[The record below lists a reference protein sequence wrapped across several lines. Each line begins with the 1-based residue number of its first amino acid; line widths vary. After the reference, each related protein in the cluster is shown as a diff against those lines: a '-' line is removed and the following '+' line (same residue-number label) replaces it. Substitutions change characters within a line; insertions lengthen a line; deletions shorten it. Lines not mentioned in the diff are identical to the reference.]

1 MRRRVQ
7 DFVYAD
13 PKTGKLPWRVK
24 LAFAMPTMST
34 VPVMAVYVT
43 IFLTPYYSSMQ
54 MPFSTM
60 AFIMAFGRCV
70 DVMSDPTMSYITDT
84 RRRCLCLGNMGRR
97 RPFIIFGGPVFAFCL
112 TCLWSPP
119 WNDWDD
125 GANLGAWF
133 AIFYISYYLCA
144 TLITIPYDS
153 LGPELSDD
161 YLERDSIFSL
171 CNVFDGVG
179 SVLCIA
185 LPMGVRLQ
193 LGGNNSRNAML
204 HAHENN
210 PHTDAATVSNNS
222 AAYASGE
229 LCDVYCQ
236 VANLKMGYTITG
248 FFFGLW
254 FVVTGYFLCFVVK
267 ERCQHQEKA
276 NLDLEDDEEDVIPA
290 VVNLLSTLDNKPFV
304 SLLPAWCLDTFGQAI
319 VQALM
324 PFFVEGVI
332 RPESRED
339 LRGSILSDS
348 TNVMS
353 IAGALMCLGGAMS
366 LPVWNFFAT
375 RLGKRR
381 TWLLWSFWG
390 GLTNILLFLINKGD
404 VEFFLAVTFINGTPL
419 GARFL
424 ADTILSDIIDYD
436 EFLTGRRSEA
446 TFLMFKSFLPKMVSI
461 PAAVLPIAFL
471 PMAGYKAGGG
481 LRNEDQSVGA
491 QAYLILL
498 SGPLSA
504 CLCIASAMVKLR
516 FPLKTEE
523 QVNAIGLGVALHSA
537 GKGAPDPLAH
547 GNGPPTLYELV
558 KLTKSEKPL
567 ANIINHFPGLSII
580 RRMLGL
586 KDDDDEKIETK
597 LDVNESF
604 KQTARDQQARVQ
616 YQFCSGTGLTLVF
629 GFLAFFCALPSPGLD
644 LLNNPH
650 LAFFPSIIMI
660 IFGLNLVYTVGAYLR
675 LSAAKE
681 MTEINSD
688 DESFRFE
695 EFLNK
700 LLRNRRDLKLA
711 GQHRARRNE
720 PDGSG
725 FNQA

>member
-54 MPFSTM
+54 MPFPTM

-84 RRRCLCLGNMGRR
+84 WRRCLCLGNMGRR

-161 YLERDSIFSL
+161 YLERNSLFSL

-267 ERCQHQEKA
+267 ERCQHQAKA

-366 LPVWNFFAT
+366 LPVWNYIAYKK
-375 RLGKRR
+375 GKRW
-381 TWLLWSFWG
+381 TWLAWSFWN
-390 GLTNILLFLINKGD
+390 GLTNIFLVVTDKGTGSLFL
-404 VEFFLAVTFINGTPL
+404 FVTFISGTPL

-446 TFLMFKSFLPKMVSI
+446 TFLMFKSFLPKMVGL

-471 PMAGYKAGGG
+471 PLVGYNTESATLG
-481 LRNEDQSVGA
+481 LDQPPTA
-491 QAYLILL
+491 MWYLKLL
-498 SGPLSA
+498 SGPVSA
-504 CLCIASAMVKLR
+504 CLCIASFVVKLR
-516 FPLKTEE
+516 FPLKTEQ
-523 QVNAIGLGVALHSA
+523 QVNAIGLGVALHVA
-537 GKGAPDPLAH
+537 GKSAPDPLS
-547 GNGPPTLYELV
+547 NNDPPQLYSLV
-558 KLTKSEKPL
+558 DIQSKQEQHL
-567 ANIINHFPGLSII
+567 ANIINHFPGPGVI

-586 KDDDDEKIETK
+586 NEDGTPVNDRLKFET
-597 LDVNESF
+597 
-604 KQTARDQQARVQ
+604 TR
-616 YQFCSGTGLTLVF
+616 
-629 GFLAFFCALPSPGLD
+629 
-644 LLNNPH
+644 
-650 LAFFPSIIMI
+650 
-660 IFGLNLVYTVGAYLR
+660 
-675 LSAAKE
+675 
-681 MTEINSD
+681 
-688 DESFRFE
+688 
-695 EFLNK
+695 
-700 LLRNRRDLKLA
+700 
-711 GQHRARRNE
+711 
-720 PDGSG
+720 
-725 FNQA
+725 